1 MDPATLS
8 DAISSS
14 SALSLVHQVAHS
26 TAPLPTFASGL
37 DALLDHANLPLRRGD
52 IVELQGLPGSA
63 KSSLLVHL
71 AATALLPR
79 TAHVRIADHVLTV
92 PVGGKHAHVA
102 YLDCTPRRL
111 DLVDRLASLVR
122 HHLDLAI
129 RRFRAPRGIGAPRD
143 RELDSLVDECL
154 ARLTVW
160 SPTGTVQLAATL
172 RSLPRWAL
180 VDGNAH
186 DELAYVVVDGMSEF
200 AWADQHAATS
210 SSSAAA
216 SSSSASAATRR
227 PLRLVVDALAH
238 LRATL
243 APVVFV
249 SQWVFRPEATLAHR
263 SQEGL
268 PFYAG
273 HYPSALW
280 PSILSSPPPPPTS
293 SASAAAASAPTNP
306 LAPRPGALLP
316 IALALHLTL
325 HPSPTP
331 PLRRGTPLALLLS
344 EQRRRVRARERA
356 QSGAGESSW
365 GTALG
370 GIGGTEGVRVVV
382 RRPGGHEVGS
392 FDVEVWEREVVT

>member
-14 SALSLVHQVAHS
+14 SALSLVHRVAHS
-26 TAPLPTFASGL
+26 TAPISTFASGL
-37 DALLDHANLPLRRGD
+37 DALLDAANLPLRRGD
-52 IVELQGLPGSA
+52 IVELQGLAGSA
-63 KSSLLVHL
+63 KSSLLAHL

-79 TAHVRIADHVLTV
+79 TAHVRIADHVLAV

-102 YLDCTPRRL
+102 WLDCTPRRF
-111 DLVDRLASLVR
+111 DLVDRVARLVR

-129 RRFRAPRGIGAPRD
+129 RRYRAPRGIGAPRD
-143 RELDSLVDECL
+143 SEVDALVDECL
-154 ARLTVW
+154 ARLTVS
-160 SPTGTVQLAATL
+160 SPTGTLQLAATL
-172 RSLPRWAL
+172 RGLPRWVL
-180 VDGNAH
+180 NGEGNAP

-200 AWADQHAATS
+200 AWADQHAAIS
-210 SSSAAA
+210 SVA
-216 SSSSASAATRR
+216 SSAATRR
-227 PLRLVVDALAH
+227 PLRLVVEALAH

-249 SQWVFRPEATLAHR
+249 SQWVFRPEATLAHK

-268 PFYAG
+268 PYYAA
-273 HYPSALW
+273 HYPAALW
-280 PSILSSPPPPPTS
+280 PSILSSPPSSTS
-293 SASAAAASAPTNP
+293 TSTPTNP

-316 IALALHLTL
+316 LSLALHLTL

-356 QSGAGESSW
+356 QSGAGASSW

-370 GIGGTEGVRVVV
+370 GVGGTEGVRVVV
-382 RRPGGHEVGS
+382 RRPGGAEVGS
-392 FDVEVWEREVVT
+392 FEVEVWEREVVT

>member
-8 DAISSS
+8 DTISSS
-14 SALSLVHQVAHS
+14 TALSLVHQVAHS
-26 TAPLPTFASGL
+26 SAPISTFASRL
-37 DALLDHANLPLRRGD
+37 DALLDQANLPLRRGD

-63 KSSLLVHL
+63 KSSLLAHL

-79 TAHVRIADHVLTV
+79 TAHVRIADHVLAV
-92 PVGGKHAHVA
+92 PVGGNHKHVA
-102 YLDCTPRRL
+102 WVDCSPRAARL
-111 DLVDRLASLVR
+111 DTLDRLARLVR

-129 RRFRAPRGIGAPRD
+129 RRYRAPRGIGAPRD
-143 RELDSLVDECL
+143 AELDALVDECM
-154 ARLTVW
+154 ARLTVA

-172 RSLPRWAL
+172 RALPRWAL
-180 VDGNAH
+180 SDDGDGPH
-186 DELAYVVVDGMSEF
+186 DELAYVIVDGMSEF

-210 SSSAAA
+210 TPSSSAHAP
-216 SSSSASAATRR
+216 RR

-243 APVVFV
+243 APVVWI
-249 SQWVFRPEATLAHR
+249 SQWVFRPEATLAQK

-273 HYPSALW
+273 HYPSSLW
-280 PSILSSPPPPPTS
+280 PSILPSPLPPPPPPS
-293 SASAAAASAPTNP
+293 SSTAANP

-316 IALALHLTL
+316 ISLALHLTL

-344 EQRRRVRARERA
+344 EQRRRVRVRERA
-356 QSGAGESSW
+356 QSAVGQSSW

-370 GIGGTEGVRVVV
+370 GVGGTEGVRVVV
-382 RRPGGHEVGS
+382 RRPGGTEVGS

>member
-14 SALSLVHQVAHS
+14 TALSLVHQVVHS
-26 TAPLPTFASGL
+26 TRPIVTYASGL
-37 DALLDHANLPLRRGD
+37 DALLDQANLPLRRGD
-52 IVELQGLPGSA
+52 IVELQGLAGSA
-63 KSSLLVHL
+63 KSHWLAHL
-71 AATALLPR
+71 AATAILPR
-79 TAHVRIADHVLTV
+79 TAHVRIADHVLAV
-92 PVGGKHAHVA
+92 PVGGKQLAVA
-102 YLDCTPRRL
+102 WLDCTARRF
-111 DLVDRLASLVR
+111 DLVDRIALLVR

-129 RRFRAPRGIGAPRD
+129 RRYRAPRGIGAPRD
-143 RELDSLVDECL
+143 TELDTLVDECM
-154 ARLTVW
+154 ARLTVA

-172 RSLPRWAL
+172 RNLPRWAL
-180 VDGNAH
+180 GGHGDAPD

-200 AWADQHAATS
+200 AWADQHAAN
-210 SSSAAA
+210 SSSAASSGA
-216 SSSSASAATRR
+216 SKR

-243 APVVFV
+243 APVVFI
-249 SQWVFRPEATLAHR
+249 SQWVFRPEATLAIK

-268 PFYAG
+268 PFYSG

-280 PSILSSPPPPPTS
+280 PSILSVPPPPSS
-293 SASAAAASAPTNP
+293 SAPSSNP
-306 LAPRPGALLP
+306 LAPRQGALLP
-316 IALALHLTL
+316 ISLALHLTL

-370 GIGGTEGVRVVV
+370 GVGGTEGVRVVV
-382 RRPGGHEVGS
+382 RRPGGLEVGS